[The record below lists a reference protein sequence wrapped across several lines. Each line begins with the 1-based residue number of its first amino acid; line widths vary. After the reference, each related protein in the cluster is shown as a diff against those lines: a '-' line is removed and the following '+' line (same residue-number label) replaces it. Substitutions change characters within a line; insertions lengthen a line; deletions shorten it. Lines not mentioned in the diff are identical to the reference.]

1 MPSPRSSTFP
11 YASPA
16 QASGSATSRH
26 LTQPPLSTRC
36 CPKTELYITETS
48 PVLSQILNLSPR
60 RLISVALLV
69 GAALLAALL
78 IVLWQ
83 LGVFDSAPPPATLQS
98 AVESLRQ
105 DDQEQ
110 QSAAQDPAQPDQ
122 QSSLDQQVSP
132 QQADGQSAASDP
144 GSADGQSD
152 SVQSPA
158 TSDSQQA
165 YVNGYGDQYEDS
177 DAARAEDDEAQQQTQ
192 QTQPGQDQQQRGQP
206 AAAESPS
213 LADLAGSWII
223 SERGESFVGYR
234 IGEEIADIGT
244 TTAVGRTGQI
254 EASLEFDGA
263 VITSVVITADLR
275 TLRSDQSFRDGA
287 LRTRGIES
295 DTYPFATFTL
305 AEPIPIGALPTK
317 EESLSVTVQGTLDLH
332 GVTNPVSIALSG
344 QFVDGLVVVV
354 GSTEI
359 ALADYNIEKPT
370 TARVF
375 SIDDVGIMEFQLVF
389 ERAP

>member
-1 MPSPRSSTFP
+1 M
-11 YASPA
+11 
-16 QASGSATSRH
+16 
-26 LTQPPLSTRC
+26 
-36 CPKTELYITETS
+36 
-48 PVLSQILNLSPR
+48 LSQFLNLSPR
-60 RLISVALLV
+60 RLISVALLI

-105 DDQEQ
+105 EDQEQ
-110 QSAAQDPAQPDQ
+110 QSATAQESAESDQ
-122 QSSLDQQVSP
+122 QTSVEPEASQP
-132 QQADGQSAASDP
+132 QADGQSAASDP
-144 GSADGQSD
+144 GSNADQSESTQSVATAD
-152 SVQSPA
+152 SQQDSA
-158 TSDSQQA
+158 SQQSQQA
-165 YVNGYGDQYEDS
+165 YVDEYQDQYQDS
-177 DAARAEDDEAQQQTQ
+177 ASDQAANDEPQQQSQQTQ
-192 QTQPGQDQQQRGQP
+192 TGQDRQQSAQP
-206 AAAESPS
+206 DAADLPG
-213 LADLAGSWII
+213 LADLVGSWTI

-254 EASLEFDGA
+254 EANLEFDGA
-263 VITSVVITADLR
+263 AVTSVVITADLR

-305 AEPIPIGALPTK
+305 TEAIPISAVPVG
-317 EESLSVTVQGTLDLH
+317 EESLSVTVLGTLDLH
-332 GVTNPVSIALSG
+332 GVTNSVSIALSG

-359 ALADYNIEKPT
+359 ALADYEIEKPT

-389 ERAP
+389 ERAQ